1 MNREELQKYVKI
13 SGYSLGQIEK
23 DYFQHIVL
31 NALSRK
37 AAGHLI
43 FKGGTALQKIGI
55 THRFSEDL
63 DFTLRKII
71 TASQMKE
78 IAIDAIKIYNYIVE
92 SDRIKEDERT
102 ISFRLKIQGP
112 LTKQKLGVCTIR
124 IETSI
129 REQILKKPVKKE
141 LTPIYADILPYVLD
155 VMALDEILAE
165 KIRTIYTRQKARDL
179 YDLYK
184 LAEIN
189 TPFDVSLINKKL
201 DYYKLSFDK
210 ETFLK
215 KCQGLQAQWTDELRT
230 LIGTVVPYQHALDLV
245 KTSINYLEKK

>member
-1 MNREELQKYVKI
+1 MNREELQKYVNI
-13 SGYSLGQIEK
+13 TGYSLGQIEK

-43 FKGGTALQKIGI
+43 FKGGTALQKIGV
-55 THRFSEDL
+55 TKRFSEDL
-63 DFTLRKII
+63 DFTLQKII
-71 TASQMKE
+71 KASQIKK
-78 IAIDAIKIYNYIVE
+78 IAIDAIKIYNYMVE
-92 SDRIKEDERT
+92 SDRTKEDNRT

-112 LTKQKLGVCTIR
+112 LTKQRVGICTIR
-124 IETSI
+124 IEIST
-129 REQILKKPVKKE
+129 REQILKKPTKKE
-141 LTPIYADILPYVLD
+141 FTPIYTDILPYVLD

-165 KIRTIYTRQKARDL
+165 KIRAIYTRQKARDL

-184 LAEIN
+184 LIKIK

-201 DYYKLSFDK
+201 GYYKLSFDK

-215 KCQGLQAQWTDELRT
+215 KCQELQAQWTNELRT
-230 LIGTVVPYQHALDLV
+230 LMGTVVPYQHVLDLV
-245 KTSINYLEKK
+245 KSSINQR

>member
-1 MNREELQKYVKI
+1 MNREELQKYVNI

-23 DYFQHIVL
+23 DYFQHIIL

-63 DFTLRKII
+63 DFTLRKMI
-71 TASQMKE
+71 TASQLKE
-78 IAIDAIKIYNYIVE
+78 IATDAIKIYNYIVE
-92 SDRIKEDERT
+92 SDRIKEDDHT

-112 LTKQKLGVCTIR
+112 LTKQRLGICTIR

-129 REQILKKPVKKE
+129 REQILKKPVQKE
-141 LTPIYADILPYVLD
+141 LTPLYADILPYVLD
-155 VMALDEILAE
+155 IMALDEILAE
-165 KIRTIYTRQKARDL
+165 KIRAIYTRQKARDL

-184 LAEIN
+184 LAEIK
-189 TPFDVSLINKKL
+189 TPFDVNLINKKL
-201 DYYKLSFDK
+201 AYYNLSFDK

-215 KCQGLQAQWTDELRT
+215 KCQGLQVQWTNELKT
-230 LIGTVVPYQHALDLV
+230 LMGAVIPYPHALDLIKNIIDV
-245 KTSINYLEKK
+245 